1 MFSRVKNAVKKAGRA
16 VSSGARQ
23 VVSLGKEGVNRFI
36 GLPGYAFSRAGFL
49 WPMKMRLRVVILR
62 DENNHLVADPSDVM
76 PSIQEAQEI
85 FKQEANVRIQP
96 FDNEF
101 ILPLPSPAPAEALD
115 VRCGVGSFLDELG
128 KAGSYFKRYTA
139 RSASSFFIGYAT
151 PLTIFV
157 VRDME
162 GKKGCALG
170 PSVRYAVVSVDG
182 LESTRDS
189 CGGASEDPIT
199 PPPVEEDDDDGPIVI
214 HDGGQSATAELGEAG
229 DGQATVLDHES
240 DTKAHR
246 FFAHEIGHMCGL
258 LHSSNCND
266 LMHNPPGTRLTLRRK
281 AAIVRNS
288 RFVTTL

>member
-1 MFSRVKNAVKKAGRA
+1 MFSRIKNAVRKVGRA

-23 VVSLGKEGVNRFI
+23 AVSLGKEGVNRFV
-36 GLPGYAFSRAGFL
+36 GLPGYAVSRAGFL

-62 DENNHLVADPSDVM
+62 DENNQLVADPSDVV

-85 FKQEANVRIQP
+85 FRKEANVRIQP

-101 ILPLPSPAPAEALD
+101 ILPLPSSAPPEALD
-115 VRCGVGSFLDELG
+115 VRCGVGAFLDELG
-128 KAGSYFKRYTA
+128 KAGGYFKRYTA
-139 RSASSFFIGYAT
+139 RSASSFFTGYAT
-151 PLTIFV
+151 PLTVFI
-157 VRDME
+157 VRDMK

-189 CGGASEDPIT
+189 CGSASEDPIT
-199 PPPVEEDDDDGPIVI
+199 PPPVEEDEDDPPIVI
-214 HDGGQSATAELGEAG
+214 HDGGESATDPLVEEV
-229 DGQATVLDHES
+229 DEQASVLVHE
-240 DTKAHR
+240 DDEKAHR
-246 FFAHEIGHMCGL
+246 FIAHELGHMCGL
-258 LHSSNCND
+258 LHSSNCDD
-266 LMHNPPGTRLTLRRK
+266 LMHNPPGTKLTHGRK